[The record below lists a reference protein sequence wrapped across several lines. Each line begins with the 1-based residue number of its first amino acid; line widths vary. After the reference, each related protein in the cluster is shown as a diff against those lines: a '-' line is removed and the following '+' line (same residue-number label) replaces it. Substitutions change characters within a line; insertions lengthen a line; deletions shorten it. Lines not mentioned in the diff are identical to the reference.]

1 MGLGVTA
8 IVVTMFFKQGLWGW
22 VEQHHGWVLFPTRR
36 TLR

>member
-1 MGLGVTA
+1 LGLTA

-22 VEQHHGWVLFPTRR
+22 VEQRFGLVLFPTRR